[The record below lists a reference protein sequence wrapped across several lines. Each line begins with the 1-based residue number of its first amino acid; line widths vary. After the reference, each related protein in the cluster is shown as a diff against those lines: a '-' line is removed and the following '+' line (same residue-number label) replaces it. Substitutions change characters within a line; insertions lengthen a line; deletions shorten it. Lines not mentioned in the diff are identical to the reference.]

1 MMMYLDRIMTQIVM
15 QVEHI
20 FRLLNAGLRTYIY
33 VLKIA
38 MHVRSSYVILVLYQ
52 TMHLRMSKFVFS
64 SKKNCF
70 FFQIYYC
77 WSVNCHIICSAKCK
91 SKWRIPFS
99 VLWHSQP
106 LKLRH
111 SSGSTPF
118 QPNQYLAAFKMG
130 SVICNR
136 YKT

>member
-70 FFQIYYC
+70 FFQDKAKVI
-77 WSVNCHIICSAKCK
+77 SHVNN
-91 SKWRIPFS
+91 
-99 VLWHSQP
+99 L
-106 LKLRH
+106 
-111 SSGSTPF
+111 T
-118 QPNQYLAAFKMG
+118 
-130 SVICNR
+130 
-136 YKT
+136 